1 MQKVPRVTRPLLG
14 CRDEIEW
21 IWKKVPAWN
30 VCKKSS
36 TCADSK
42 FMCWGLVLKL
52 TTANH
57 RIWNVRLSA
66 IDWGMNS
73 TWRPNPNAK
82 PFLPSS
88 AYYNVPLPCKRTPL
102 RIQKKGIVSRFI
114 QGILVLVLCITVVVN
129 VIFIL
134 DTTSKLRDAKQ
145 ENSPLDQI
153 RSQLREAEAETNVG
167 PGMSFELFIV
177 LLSVA

>member
-1 MQKVPRVTRPLLG
+1 M
-14 CRDEIEW
+14 
-21 IWKKVPAWN
+21 
-30 VCKKSS
+30 
-36 TCADSK
+36 
-42 FMCWGLVLKL
+42 
-52 TTANH
+52 
-57 RIWNVRLSA
+57 
-66 IDWGMNS
+66 
-73 TWRPNPNAK
+73 
-82 PFLPSS
+82 
-88 AYYNVPLPCKRTPL
+88 
-102 RIQKKGIVSRFI
+102 
-114 QGILVLVLCITVVVN
+114 LVLCITVVVN